1 MPLETTVGG
10 DCDARDEPNQGFNND
25 DVSHLIYEPLNPTID
40 EIRLL
45 TLHPASQGDSTVFC
59 TLSYASLATEIPEY
73 EALSYVWGK
82 PNLSASILLNHVN
95 FHVTPSL
102 ASILSTL
109 RLDNQTRV
117 LWIDALCINQS
128 DVQERS
134 QQVALMRKIYSCCRQ
149 DIAWLGEL
157 PDNDLEPE
165 PACDNPHR
173 FRPQRSTVRE
183 GMEFMYQLTQKNPET
198 LKSLRDKFNSL
209 FSGEDHSPPRQD
221 GLEHVPGFFL
231 GYNEQQKLFALFR
244 GPSFWRRLWIVQEL
258 SMAPRVVL
266 TCEGAE
272 LNWDALS
279 TLFKDEPYFDA
290 FHTTDHHGGYIY
302 FSSIFLNVK
311 LVEDQRQLSS
321 SALPTREESSLMDV
335 LGRFRDM
342 QSTDP
347 RDKIYGLLGLVTQD
361 HGIVVDY
368 SKPLRDLYK
377 EATLSIIN
385 LSKNLDIICQN
396 PFEREGGPL
405 VLGKDEDASQA
416 PEMFPSWTAEFHLG
430 RPDCVSIL
438 FAQRGIFKAGS
449 RQLET
454 PCRLLGP
461 KKDVLMLKGSVL
473 GRIGPV
479 LQGGSP
485 NLNVRTE
492 ATEIMRMYLAQD
504 ALDDPSRHHYAPII
518 GDKQVSPKETLIRA
532 YWRTLVKDCTAPP
545 RMRRLRKSEIES
557 LDPIN
562 RDHLRVGKV
571 LQTFQIALDES
582 KSRSA
587 FSYHLGNDCDFTE
600 IEESKNLELKFLPWI
615 SYSDRDWMFTVADNG
630 LFLLARPGVRQGDVI
645 AVLDGAKNPM
655 VLRRAETNHE
665 HQDLGEVYQVVCS
678 TYVHGF
684 MNGEAERG
692 VSEGWL
698 EKKDFLIA

>member
-1 MPLETTVGG
+1 MDSEITTQGY
-10 DCDARDEPNQGFNND
+10 CDARDESNLAFSND
-25 DVSHLIYEPLNPTID
+25 DVSHLIYEPLNPAVD

-45 TLHPASQGDSTVFC
+45 TLHPASQADSTLFC
-59 TLSYASLATEIPEY
+59 TLSHASLARETPAY
-73 EALSYVWGK
+73 EALSYVWGT
-82 PNLSASILLNHVN
+82 PNFSASILLNDVN

-102 ASILSTL
+102 ASILSAL
-109 RLDNQTRV
+109 RLENQTRV

-157 PDNDLEPE
+157 PDNDSERK
-165 PACDNPHR
+165 PACDSPYR
-173 FRPQRSTVRE
+173 FRPQKLPVRE

-209 FSGEDHSPPRQD
+209 FSEEDHSPPRQD
-221 GLEHVPGFFL
+221 GFEHVPDLLL
-231 GYNEQQKLFALFR
+231 GYNDQEKLSAVFR
-244 GPSFWRRLWIVQEL
+244 EPSFWERLWIVQEL

-266 TCEGAE
+266 MCEGAE

-279 TLFKDEPYFDA
+279 TLFQDEPYFDA
-290 FHTTDHHGGYIY
+290 FHTTDHHGGYRY

-311 LVEDQRQLSS
+311 LVEDQRQLSN
-321 SALPTREESSLMDV
+321 SALPTRHESSLLDV
-335 LGRFRDM
+335 LGRFRNL

-405 VLGKDEDASQA
+405 VLGQGEYAAQA

-461 KKDVLMLKGSVL
+461 KKDVLALKGSVL
-473 GRIGPV
+473 GHIGPV
-479 LQGGSP
+479 LQGGSAKFD
-485 NLNVRTE
+485 VRTE
-492 ATEIMRMYLAQD
+492 ATEIMRMYLGQD
-504 ALDDPSRHHYAPII
+504 ALDDPSRHYYAPNI
-518 GDKQVSPKETLIRA
+518 GGKQASRKETLIRA
-532 YWRTLVKDCTAPP
+532 YWRTLVKDCTSPP
-545 RMRRLRKSEIES
+545 RMRRLLKSEIES
-557 LDPIN
+557 LDSIN
-562 RDHLRVGKV
+562 QGHLQTRQA
-571 LQTFQIALDES
+571 LQTFQIPLDGK

-587 FSYHLGNDCDFTE
+587 FSYYLGENSDLTE
-600 IEESKNLELKFLPWI
+600 IEDSKNLELTYLPWI
-615 SYSDRDWMFTVADNG
+615 SYSTRDWMFTVADNG
-630 LFLLARPGVRQGDVI
+630 FFLLARPGVRQGDVI
-645 AVLDGAKNPM
+645 AVLDGGKIPM
-655 VLRRAETNHE
+655 VLRKAEINHE
-665 HQDLGEVYQVVCS
+665 HRDMREVYHVVCS

-684 MNGEAERG
+684 MDGEAERG

-698 EKKDFLIA
+698 EEKDFLIA

>member
-1 MPLETTVGG
+1 MHSESAIGG
-10 DCDARDEPNQGFNND
+10 DSDARDEPNLGFSNND
-25 DVSHLIYEPLNPTID
+25 VSYLIYEPLNPTID

-45 TLHPASQGDSTVFC
+45 TLHPASQADSPLFC
-59 TLSYASLATEIPEY
+59 TLSHASLAAEIPAY

-82 PNLSASILLNHVN
+82 PNLSASILLNDVN

-102 ASILSTL
+102 ASILSAL
-109 RLDNQTRV
+109 RLDDQIRV

-157 PDNDLEPE
+157 PDNDPDLEPS
-165 PACDNPHR
+165 CNNPYR
-173 FRPQRSTVRE
+173 FRSQRSTVRE
-183 GMEFMYQLTQKNPET
+183 GMEFMCQLTQKNPET
-198 LKSLRDKFNSL
+198 LKSLRDKFDNL
-209 FSGEDHSPPRQD
+209 FSEEDHSPPRQD
-221 GLEHVPGFFL
+221 GFEHVPDLLL
-231 GYNEQQKLFALFR
+231 GRNDQEKLSALFR
-244 GPSFWRRLWIVQEL
+244 RPSFWDRLWIVQEL
-258 SMAPRVVL
+258 SMAPHVVL
-266 TCEGAE
+266 MCEGAE

-279 TLFKDEPYFDA
+279 ALFADEPYFDA
-290 FHTTDHHGGYIY
+290 FHTTDHHGGYRF
-302 FSSIFLNVK
+302 FSSIFLTVK

-321 SALPTREESSLMDV
+321 SVLPTRDESNLFDV
-335 LGRFRDM
+335 LSRFRNLR
-342 QSTDP
+342 STDP

-361 HGIVVDY
+361 HGIIVDY
-368 SKPLRDLYK
+368 SKPLHDLYK

-405 VLGKDEDASQA
+405 VLGRSEDAAQA
-416 PEMFPSWTAEFHLG
+416 PEIFPSWTAEFHLG

-438 FAQRGIFKAGS
+438 FAQRGIFEASS
-449 RQLET
+449 RKLET

-461 KKDVLMLKGSVL
+461 KKDVLILKGSVL
-473 GRIGPV
+473 GHIGPV
-479 LQGGSP
+479 LQGDSP

-492 ATEIMRMYLAQD
+492 AKKIMRMYFGQD
-504 ALDDPSRHHYAPII
+504 TLDDPNRHDYAPII
-518 GDKQVSPKETLIRA
+518 GGKQVCPKETLIRA

-545 RMRRLRKSEIES
+545 RMRRLLESEIES
-557 LDPIN
+557 LNPIN
-562 RDHLRVGKV
+562 RGHLQAGQV
-571 LQTFQIALDES
+571 LQTFQISVDES

-587 FSYHLGNDCDFTE
+587 FSYHPGKDSDFIE
-600 IEESKNLELKFLPWI
+600 IEESKSLELTFLPWI
-615 SYSDRDWMFTVADNG
+615 SYSNRDWMFTVADNG

-645 AVLDGAKNPM
+645 AVLEGAKIPM
-655 VLRRAETNHE
+655 VLRRAEANHE
-665 HQDLGEVYQVVCS
+665 HQGLGEVYQVVCS

-684 MNGEAERG
+684 MDGEAERG

-698 EKKDFLIA
+698 EEKDFLIA

>member
-1 MPLETTVGG
+1 MHSETTIRG
-10 DCDARDEPNQGFNND
+10 DCKTRNELNLGFNND
-25 DVSHLIYEPLNPTID
+25 DVSRLIYEPLNPAID

-45 TLHPASQGDSTVFC
+45 TLHPASQADSTIFC
-59 TLSYASLATEIPEY
+59 TLSHASLAAETPEY

-82 PNLSASILLNHVN
+82 PNLSASILLNDVN
-95 FHVTPSL
+95 FYVTPSL

-109 RLDNQTRV
+109 RLHNKTRV
-117 LWIDALCINQS
+117 LWVDALCINQS

-157 PDNDLEPE
+157 PDNDSEPE
-165 PACDNPHR
+165 PACDNPYR
-173 FRPQRSTVRE
+173 FRSQRPTVRE
-183 GMEFMYQLTQKNPET
+183 GMEFMYNLTQKNPET

-209 FSGEDHSPPRQD
+209 FSGEDSTPPRQD
-221 GLEHVPGFFL
+221 GLEHVPDFL
-231 GYNEQQKLFALFR
+231 LSYNDEEKLSALFR
-244 GPSFWRRLWIVQEL
+244 DPSFWWRLWIVQEL
-258 SMAPRVVL
+258 SMAPHVVL
-266 TCEGAE
+266 MCEGAE

-290 FHTTDHHGGYIY
+290 FHTTDHHGGYSY
-302 FSSIFLNVK
+302 FSSIFLKVK

-321 SALPTREESSLMDV
+321 SDPPTRVESSLMDV
-335 LGRFRDM
+335 LGRFRNL

-361 HGIVVDY
+361 HGIIVDY
-368 SKPLRDLYK
+368 SKPLCDLYK

-405 VLGKDEDASQA
+405 VLGQDEDAAQA
-416 PEMFPSWTAEFHLG
+416 PEMFLSWTAEFHLG

-438 FAQRGIFKAGS
+438 FAQRGIFNAGS

-454 PCRLLGP
+454 PCRLLGS
-461 KKDVLMLKGSVL
+461 KKDVLILKGSVL
-473 GRIGPV
+473 GRIRPV
-479 LQGGSP
+479 LQGSSP

-492 ATEIMRMYLAQD
+492 ATEIMRMYLGQD

-518 GDKQVSPKETLIRA
+518 GGKQVCPEETLIRA

-545 RMRRLRKSEIES
+545 RMRRLLKSEIES
-557 LDPIN
+557 LDLIN
-562 RDHLRVGKV
+562 RDHLQTGQV
-571 LQTFQIALDES
+571 LQTFQVPVDES
-582 KSRSA
+582 RSRSA
-587 FSYHLGNDCDFTE
+587 FSYHPGNDSDFTE
-600 IEESKNLELKFLPWI
+600 IEGSKNLELTFLPWI
-615 SYSDRDWMFTVADNG
+615 SYSNQDWMFTVADNG
-630 LFLLARPGVRQGDVI
+630 LFLLARPGVKQGDIIV
-645 AVLDGAKNPM
+645 VLDGAKIPM
-655 VLRRAETNHE
+655 VLRRAEMDHK
-665 HQDLGEVYQVVCS
+665 HQDMGEVYHVVCS

-684 MNGEAERG
+684 MDGEAERG

-698 EKKDFLIA
+698 EKRDFLIA